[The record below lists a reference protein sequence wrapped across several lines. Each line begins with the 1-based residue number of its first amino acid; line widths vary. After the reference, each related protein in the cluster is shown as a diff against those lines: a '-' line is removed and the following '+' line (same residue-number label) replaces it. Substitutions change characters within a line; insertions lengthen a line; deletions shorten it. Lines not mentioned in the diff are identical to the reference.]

1 MIGGA
6 LASAMFLASAPPLTE
21 ELPLAAPSS
30 TPAATTTI
38 QPIAEP
44 AGPPTT
50 VPPPPSAQLPS
61 ASAETATGSPTA
73 SPDDIVVT
81 ARPHNVPGDPLRQVN
96 AESFA
101 ITQSVDKAFV
111 GPVSLAYKHALPAP
125 VRSGLRNFLN
135 NLHEPVVA
143 VNFLLQ
149 LRPGKAV
156 ETAGRFAINSTIGAA
171 GVFDLAKRR
180 PFNLRHRPNG
190 FADTMGF
197 YGVKPGAFL
206 FLPLIGATT
215 VRDLIGGTLD
225 GFVLPLAVGRPFNR
239 LAFTGPTGVIRGLDR
254 RVEFDEKLQTLR
266 ASANPYAAARAFYLQ
281 RRQAEIDELRGGPS
295 RQTPPS

>member
-6 LASAMFLASAPPLTE
+6 LASAMYLASAPLATE
-21 ELPLAAPSS
+21 EPPLAAPQSP
-30 TPAATTTI
+30 PAATATATNQPMMEASGLTTM
-38 QPIAEP
+38 
-44 AGPPTT
+44 
-50 VPPPPSAQLPS
+50 PPPPSAEVPASVETS
-61 ASAETATGSPTA
+61 ASSPVA
-73 SPDDIVVT
+73 SSDDIVVT
-81 ARPHNVPGDPLRQVN
+81 ARPRNAPGDPLQRVN

-143 VNFLLQ
+143 LNFLLQ

-156 ETAGRFAINSTIGAA
+156 ETAGRFAINSTIGGA

-180 PFNLRHRPNG
+180 PFNLRRRPNG

-215 VRDLIGGTLD
+215 VRDLIGGMLD
-225 GFVLPLAVGRPFNR
+225 GVVLPLTVGRPFNR

-254 RVEFDEKLQTLR
+254 RAEFDEKLQTLR
-266 ASANPYAAARAFYLQ
+266 SSADPYAAARAFYLQ
-281 RRQAEIDELRGGPS
+281 RRQAEIDELRGRHS
-295 RQTPPS
+295 R